1 MENKTA
7 SILIHGRL
15 GQNPDLRYTKKQ
27 EPVCIFS
34 VAENITGEETPRW
47 HRVVVWGKQA
57 ELCSVHLDKGMPVF
71 VRGQKI
77 TRSYTDKDG
86 NQKGVEEL
94 QAQYVG
100 CPLATQ

>member
-1 MENKTA
+1 MESKGT

-34 VAENITGEETPRW
+34 VAENISGQEDPLW
-47 HRVVVWGKQA
+47 HRVVVWGRQA
-57 ELCSVHLDKGMPVF
+57 ELCSTQLDKGSAVF

-77 TRSYTDKDG
+77 TRSYVDKEG
-86 NQKGVEEL
+86 QQKGVEEI
-94 QAQYVG
+94 QAQMVG
-100 CPLATQ
+100 ISIAS